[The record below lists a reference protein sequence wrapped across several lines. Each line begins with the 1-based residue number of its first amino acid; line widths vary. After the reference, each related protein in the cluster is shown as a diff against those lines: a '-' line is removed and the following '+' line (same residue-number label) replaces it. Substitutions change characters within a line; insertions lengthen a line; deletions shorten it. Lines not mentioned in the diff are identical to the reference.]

1 MNDKAKEN
9 KFSDEMAALIRN
21 VELELV
27 DIAKEFNIPA
37 IQLIRDAGCILIED
51 AGHFRDRWEEEK
63 EKEDSDNGKD

>member
-27 DIAKEFNIPA
+27 DIAKEFNIPG

-51 AGHFRDRWEEEK
+51 AGRFRDRWEEEH
-63 EKEDSDNGKD
+63 ETEGADNGKD